1 MGEERPQPA
10 KVRTMPFGVRMEAG
24 DLIDHKGGHFAIQ
37 KKRSQTN
44 KGSAGDSGMGR
55 FGEGYH
61 PPSVL

>member
-10 KVRTMPFGVRMEAG
+10 KVRTMPCSVKMEAG
-24 DLIDHKGGHFAIQ
+24 DLTDHKCGHFAIQ
-37 KKRSQTN
+37 KKRSQTD
-44 KGSAGDSGMGR
+44 KGSAGDSGMRR